1 MAKNNNNAK
10 TTEVMLVCPK
20 WGYEQTLSIEHAE
33 RLLSMENNGGW
44 VLPENTQFNYVDGSL
59 VRGNK
64 KED

>member
-20 WGYEQTLSIEHAE
+20 WGYEQTLSVEHAE
-33 RLLSMENNGGW
+33 RLLAMENNGGW
-44 VLPENTQFNYVDGSL
+44 QLPENSPFVYSNGTIE
-59 VRGNK
+59 RRNK

>member
-20 WGYEQTLSIEHAE
+20 WGYEQKLSIEHAE